1 MKNWKFLLLLSIGS
15 LSLICISCEKEEEI
29 EFPITLYGSEVVKV
43 SNISM
48 FTNKEDIYDTDK
60 ILQFAYSSNVVLPGI
75 PDNMDIK
82 NSLTPI
88 CFCSEDSVRF
98 KDDPFV
104 NDVEKNGKQCL
115 YSSRP
120 GFLFEGDVNSICFRM
135 MKYPMKYDPPLS
147 IPKGRYWTKEIR
159 VAYGSYQDIELCYL
173 LYKIS
178 EYTDYSYSLKGGKA
192 FNEFNP
198 EVISTLGVRD
208 TLAIQEYRIR
218 FKK

>member
-43 SNISM
+43 SNIRM
-48 FTNKEDIYDTDK
+48 FTNKEEIYDTDK
-60 ILQFAYSSNVVLPGI
+60 I
-75 PDNMDIK
+75 M
-82 NSLTPI
+82 
-88 CFCSEDSVRF
+88 RF

-104 NDVEKNGKQCL
+104 YDVEKNGSQFL
-115 YSSRP
+115 FSSRL
-120 GFLFEGDVNSICFRM
+120 GFLFEGDVNSIYSKM
-135 MKYPMKYDPPLS
+135 LKYPMRYDPEFP
-147 IPKGRYWTKEIR
+147 IPNGGYRTKEVR

-178 EYTDYSYSLKGGKA
+178 EYTDYSYSKMGGKT

-198 EVISTLGVRD
+198 EVVSSLGVRD

-218 FKK
+218 FKVNP